1 MEDFLRWRAVNR
13 TLAVDLLT
21 QKVLYRNI
29 LEKLLGSLVTDPV
42 CLALLLEDPFGMGW
56 KNGRLHGELK
66 RRLRNSFNVYV
77 ENDTDMAALVC
88 SLEESIGLDTRG
100 IVRQ

>member
-1 MEDFLRWRAVNR
+1 MKDFLRWRAVIR

-21 QKVLYRNI
+21 QKVLYRNT
-29 LEKLLGSLVTDPV
+29 LEKLLGGLVTDPIS
-42 CLALLLEDPFGMGW
+42 LALLLEDPFGIGW
-56 KNGRLHGELK
+56 KNERLRGELK
-66 RRLRNSFNVYV
+66 RRLGDSFNVYV
-77 ENDTDMAALVC
+77 ENVTNMAALVC